1 MSSITMRLSDANINM
16 IKTTIAQWEPDARV
30 YLFGSRT
37 DDQQAG
43 GDIDLLIET
52 SEPVD
57 NPALTI
63 AQLSARLI
71 RQLQGRKVDIVLSAP
86 NLARHEIHRQ
96 AKSNGI
102 AL

>member
-1 MSSITMRLSDANINM
+1 MRLSDNS
-16 IKTTIAQWEPDARV
+16 IKLIKSTIAEWEPDARV

-37 DDQQAG
+37 DDRQAG

-63 AQLSARLI
+63 ARLSARLI
-71 RQLQGRKVDIVLSAP
+71 HLLQGRKVDIVLSAP
-86 NLARHEIHRQ
+86 NLAQHDIHRQ
-96 AKSNGI
+96 AKSTGI

>member
-1 MSSITMRLSDANINM
+1 M
-16 IKTTIAQWEPDARV
+16 

-37 DDQQAG
+37 DDRRTG

-63 AQLSARLI
+63 AELSARLI
-71 RQLQGRKVDIVLSAP
+71 RLLQGRKVDIVLSAP
-86 NLARHEIHRQ
+86 NLAQQSIHRQ
-96 AKSNGI
+96 AKTTGI
-102 AL
+102 PL